1 MGYGGYGNLW
11 KACESAG
18 GSFYHGILN
27 YQKVNQSM
35 FQILV
40 FGREPSDALPC
51 VQSERRIRTTPDSA
65 EVALSPSYGSP
76 VVSQEKSCGQ
86 PTGAIHGMMGKC
98 WKIAGDYICFF
109 TYMAYHGIL

>member
-1 MGYGGYGNLW
+1 M
-11 KACESAG
+11 
-18 GSFYHGILN
+18 ILMVMN
-27 YQKVNQSM
+27 HTVNQSM
-35 FQILV
+35 CQILI

-76 VVSQEKSCGQ
+76 VVSQERSCGQ
-86 PTGAIHGMMGKC
+86 PTPAIHGMMGKC

-109 TYMAYHGIL
+109 TYMAYHGII